1 MSSLTPSP
9 PSTHSDGSRESFLSP
24 ISDLAVPSQVLQN
37 RDNNVFTSHSVGNIL
52 SENITFSSSDN
63 AFLDS
68 KVLSAVPPGYIHDFN
83 SRDFPSYSV
92 DVFGLPTT
100 CNPTI
105 IQADI
110 DPRHNNYQISMY
122 DTINCPQNRFP
133 TESNELATETSKSGP
148 SYCLPNPQDTN
159 NISSEKHSTSWNNQT
174 LSLSTVPVTTATA
187 SSEKDMSTEKI
198 FTKRARTAYTSAQLV
213 ELENEFHQSKYLCR
227 PRRIELA
234 NFLQLSERQIKIWF
248 QNRRMKHKKD
258 NKNNKPSSSVED
270 NPSTSSKGQDH
281 KMSHG
286 RGCSG
291 HDRHRRLLTDGHL
304 SHHKITLTPNETV
317 PRPPDYSSINA
328 LKPVMKGPQ
337 NPSAPPYT
345 PLRYSS
351 YYPASSKTAYSPL
364 QESYR
369 YSNDD
374 SLMPTLNSLSTLPID
389 AYVPNGAG
397 LKFTDD
403 VSKIPTSYAFYSPQS
418 SGMNTLPHTSEGYG
432 FGTIPSNPAPAY
444 EDSSLVTRSSN
455 VSLPQ
460 DPYFSFLPNQDSAN
474 QLPSTSTGKYSS
486 SSSSYMAL

>member
-1 MSSLTPSP
+1 
-9 PSTHSDGSRESFLSP
+9 
-24 ISDLAVPSQVLQN
+24 
-37 RDNNVFTSHSVGNIL
+37 
-52 SENITFSSSDN
+52 
-63 AFLDS
+63 
-68 KVLSAVPPGYIHDFN
+68 
-83 SRDFPSYSV
+83 
-92 DVFGLPTT
+92 
-100 CNPTI
+100 
-105 IQADI
+105 
-110 DPRHNNYQISMY
+110 
-122 DTINCPQNRFP
+122 
-133 TESNELATETSKSGP
+133 
-148 SYCLPNPQDTN
+148 
-159 NISSEKHSTSWNNQT
+159 
-174 LSLSTVPVTTATA
+174 
-187 SSEKDMSTEKI
+187 MSTEKV

-248 QNRRMKHKKD
+248 QNRRMKDKKD

-270 NPSTSSKGQDH
+270 ISSTSSKGQDH
-281 KMSHG
+281 QMSHG

-304 SHHKITLTPNETV
+304 SHHKITLTPKETV
-317 PRPPDYSSINA
+317 PRPPEYSSVNA
-328 LKPVMKGPQ
+328 LKPTMIMKGPQ
-337 NPSAPPYT
+337 NPSALPPYT
-345 PLRYSS
+345 PLTYSS

-397 LKFTDD
+397 LKLTDD
-403 VSKIPTSYAFYSPQS
+403 VSEFSTSYAFYSPQS

-432 FGTIPSNPAPAY
+432 FGTIPSNPVPAY
-444 EDSSLVTRSSN
+444 EDSSLLTRSSN

-460 DPYFSFLPNQDSAN
+460 DLYYSYSINQDSAN

-486 SSSSYMAL
+486 STSSYMAL